1 MSNTSEKSKMKDWFK
16 AVRAQ
21 FRRII
26 WPTKEDAARETA
38 VVLVVTI
45 AISVIIALLDRG
57 LLSLV
62 DLIITL

>member
-1 MSNTSEKSKMKDWFK
+1 MKDWFK

-26 WPTKEDAARETA
+26 WPTKEEAARETA
-38 VVLVVTI
+38 VVLVVTLI
-45 AISVIIALLDRG
+45 IGAVIALLDRG
-57 LLSLV
+57 LLTLV

>member
-1 MSNTSEKSKMKDWFK
+1 MSNTSEKSNLKEWFK

-26 WPTKEDAARETA
+26 WPTKEDAAKETA
-38 VVLVVTI
+38 VVLVVTLI
-45 AISVIIALLDRG
+45 IGAVIALLDRG
-57 LLSLV
+57 LLTLV